1 MKENSF
7 VNDDMTFATIV
18 EENGKFR
25 AYFDKGDIPYTKHYD
40 TREALIHYLKI
51 IGFYNE

>member
-25 AYFDKGDIPYTKHYD
+25 AYFDKGDMPYTEHYD
-40 TREALIHYLKI
+40 TREELVRYLNI